1 MLIADI
7 EKNTRERVRVT
18 IEEYRGH
25 KFIDCRVYY
34 RDEAGEW
41 QPTRKGIALNADT
54 LNDVIAALQKGSDA
68 LGSTLSPIVEDGKAR
83 PAGKP
88 VGTGT
93 VSEAVR
99 AWVLSSVNDQF
110 SVKDSQRALGLTER
124 KQAHLVNVVL
134 SQMCNEGLIERT
146 GQGRGVYRK
155 AAAGRSELSR
165 CSETTT
171 VREQ

>member
-7 EKNTRERVRVT
+7 EKNTREHVRVT
-18 IEEYRGH
+18 IVEYHGH

-34 RDEAGEW
+34 RDEAGDW
-41 QPTRKGIALNADT
+41 QPTRKGIALNSDSI
-54 LNDVIAALQKGSDA
+54 NDVIAALQKGRDT
-68 LGSTLSPIVEDGKAR
+68 LGNVLSPRVEDRRAR

-99 AWVLSSVNDQF
+99 AWVSSVNSQQF

-155 AAAGRSELSR
+155 TPAGSLLGGK
-165 CSETTT
+165 
-171 VREQ
+171 

>member
-1 MLIADI
+1 MQIANI
-7 EKNTRERVRVT
+7 EKNTKERIHVT

-54 LNDVIAALQKGSDA
+54 VDGVITALQKGSDA
-68 LGSTLSPIVEDGKAR
+68 LANTSRPRAEDREPR

-88 VGTGT
+88 AGTGT
-93 VSEAVR
+93 VSETVR
-99 AWVLSSVNDQF
+99 AWVSSVNGTQF

-155 AAAGRSELSR
+155 TPAGSLLGGK
-165 CSETTT
+165 
-171 VREQ
+171 

>member
-1 MLIADI
+1 MQITNI
-7 EKNTRERVRVT
+7 EKNTKERIHVT
-18 IEEYRGH
+18 IEEYHGH

-54 LNDVIAALQKGSDA
+54 IEDVISALQKGSDA
-68 LGSTLSPIVEDGKAR
+68 LANTLSPRANDREAR
-83 PAGKP
+83 PAA
-88 VGTGT
+88 TGT

-99 AWVLSSVNDQF
+99 AWVSSVNSQQF

-155 AAAGRSELSR
+155 APAGPLLGGK
-165 CSETTT
+165 
-171 VREQ
+171 

>member
-1 MLIADI
+1 MIADI
-7 EKNTRERVRVT
+7 EKNTREHVRVT
-18 IEEYRGH
+18 IAEYHGH

-54 LNDVIAALQKGSDA
+54 ISKVITALQKGKDA
-68 LGSTLSPIVEDGKAR
+68 LGGNTLNPRTEDRKAR
-83 PAGKP
+83 PA
-88 VGTGT
+88 GTGT
-93 VSEAVR
+93 VSETVR
-99 AWVLSSVNDQF
+99 AWVSSVNSQQF

-155 AAAGRSELSR
+155 TTAGPLLGGK
-165 CSETTT
+165 
-171 VREQ
+171 

>member
-7 EKNTRERVRVT
+7 EKNTREHVRVT
-18 IEEYRGH
+18 IVEYHGH

-41 QPTRKGIALNADT
+41 QPTRKGIALNADSI
-54 LNDVIAALQKGSDA
+54 NDVIAALQKGRDA
-68 LGSTLSPIVEDGKAR
+68 LGKTLSPTEDRKAQPTAR
-83 PAGKP
+83 P

-93 VSEAVR
+93 VSEVVR
-99 AWVLSSVNDQF
+99 TWVASVNNQF

-155 AAAGRSELSR
+155 APAGSLLGGK
-165 CSETTT
+165 
-171 VREQ
+171 

>member
-1 MLIADI
+1 MQIANI
-7 EKNTRERVRVT
+7 EKNTKERIHVT

-54 LNDVIAALQKGSDA
+54 VDGVITALQKGSDA
-68 LGSTLSPIVEDGKAR
+68 LGNVLSPRAKGREPR
-83 PAGKP
+83 P

-99 AWVLSSVNDQF
+99 AWVSSVNSQQF
-110 SVKDSQRALGLTER
+110 SVKDSQWALGLTER

-155 AAAGRSELSR
+155 APAGSLLGGK
-165 CSETTT
+165 
-171 VREQ
+171 